1 MTNMTEKVAEQERKV
16 KTRRPPRVN
25 PEFKHE
31 VLRMPGGETL
41 KICFQCGTCS
51 SGCIIANYTDSY
63 RPRQIIRLAQLG
75 LPERLLPSE
84 TLWLCAAC
92 YTCTDKC
99 PQGVEV
105 RDVIRVLQNMAVKK
119 GYTPDAY
126 RGFARNILKSGY
138 AYNIPSFRL
147 KKRKERGLP
156 PIPEPKT
163 EDIAKLAEVT
173 GLQDLLQME
182 GKK

>member
-1 MTNMTEKVAEQERKV
+1 VTDMGEKVAEKEQKLRMK
-16 KTRRPPRVN
+16 RPSRVD

-31 VLRMPGGETL
+31 VLKMPGGETL

-75 LPERLLPSE
+75 LADRLLPSE

-105 RDVIRVLQNMAVKK
+105 RDVIRVLQNLAVKR
-119 GYTPDAY
+119 GYIPKAY
-126 RGFARNILKSGY
+126 REFARNILASGY
-138 AYNIPSFRL
+138 AYDIPSFRVR
-147 KKRKERGLP
+147 KRAEKGLP
-156 PIPEPKT
+156 PIPKPKMA
-163 EDIAKLAEVT
+163 DIEKLADVT
-173 GLQDLLQME
+173 GFLELGRE
-182 GKK
+182 VSEE

>member
-1 MTNMTEKVAEQERKV
+1 MTQEVAEQENKV
-16 KTRRPPRVN
+16 KTKRPARVD

-31 VLRMPGGETL
+31 VLEMPGGETL

-51 SGCIIANYTDSY
+51 SGCIVANYTDSY

-84 TLWLCAAC
+84 TLWMCAAC

-105 RDVIRVLQNMAVKK
+105 RDVIRVLQNLAVKK
-119 GYTPDAY
+119 GYIPKAY
-126 RGFARNILKSGY
+126 KEFAGNILKTGY
-138 AYNIPSFRL
+138 AYKIPSFRL
-147 KKRKERGLP
+147 KKREEKGLP
-156 PIPEPKT
+156 PIPET
-163 EDIAKLAEVT
+163 EIEDIEKLAKVT
-173 GLQDLLQME
+173 GLDNLAGQE
-182 GKK
+182 EKR